1 MRIEFPKISCLE
13 GLCNFVSTC
22 WHGSKVDHLARPLLA
37 SLSPPSTLPPLSKA
51 ITPPPSRCAWI
62 YQLFFNTTSTPLA
75 LQGPCQRALR
85 DTPPFKGYCNLQGV
99 ALLSVL
105 KRPAN
110 FLFEA
115 FFAASPHAVTQPASG
130 KLFAWTT
137 PQAEVAQFIEEKAR
151 LSPHEVVSF
160 SANNADFGSNTYE
173 ITRQEVADLIHS
185 QRIYTSRLLPLPF
198 YMGLK
203 QAMEKEGIVILPG
216 SDLRPK
222 LLKDVF
228 PRFISQVAKNPT
240 QYGFKDGDHFETF
253 RSLSLYQIG
262 AMVVKTQHCH
272 LLADGNCQIF
282 ARRAGTPDVIN
293 LIDLCG
299 IRGLGSSDPRPNF
312 SIMKETFKTA
322 LIAAQGGV
330 LLVPAVGMGVWGG
343 DPDLY
348 WRALIEAVLESEVPL
363 DYIGVN
369 PGHQKTS
376 YGKYKGCSGEEFAT
390 ILREYAT
397 TPALKAKL
405 EKIDNLHLRK
415 KDIVQLAR
423 NLKLAYPGKT
433 VSLVNASD
441 PDVTLGFHVGEYT
454 NTLQRGTTTEENYAA
469 LCTNGFCFEGITK
482 VLQDP
487 KRCLQT

>member
-1 MRIEFPKISCLE
+1 
-13 GLCNFVSTC
+13 
-22 WHGSKVDHLARPLLA
+22 
-37 SLSPPSTLPPLSKA
+37 
-51 ITPPPSRCAWI
+51 
-62 YQLFFNTTSTPLA
+62 
-75 LQGPCQRALR
+75 
-85 DTPPFKGYCNLQGV
+85 
-99 ALLSVL
+99 
-105 KRPAN
+105 
-110 FLFEA
+110 
-115 FFAASPHAVTQPASG
+115 VTQPSSG

-137 PQAEVAQFIEEKAR
+137 PQAEVARFIEEKAR
-151 LSPHEVVSF
+151 LSPQEVVSF
-160 SANNADFGSNTYE
+160 SAHNATFGSNTYE

-203 QAMEKEGIVILPG
+203 QAMEKEKIVILPG

-222 LLKDVF
+222 LLNDVF
-228 PRFISQVAKNPT
+228 PRFISHVAQNPT
-240 QYGFKDGDHFETF
+240 QYGFIDLDHFETF

-282 ARRAGTPDVIN
+282 NRRAGTPDVIN

-299 IRGLGSSDPRPNF
+299 IRGLSTSDTRPNF

-322 LIAAQGGV
+322 LLAAREGII
-330 LLVPAVGMGVWGG
+330 LFPAVGMGVWGG

-369 PGHQKTS
+369 PGHQKTG
-376 YGKYKGCSGEEFAT
+376 YGKYQGCSGEEFAT

-397 TPALKAKL
+397 TPALEAKL

-415 KDIVQLAR
+415 KDIVQLAH

-487 KRCLQT
+487 TRCFQT